1 MTLCLPWQADF
12 PISVVSS
19 STSVFLSTEYIKYSK
34 NSTTASKKEACPS
47 EEIGFQTWG
56 GRCDWNKGA
65 LVLVRRYKNNSA
77 TATRVLFQST
87 CKKIHN
93 QLYNIRR
100 DIPQTCIQLEGR
112 LLMLKFIKK
121 WCYVSVRN
129 SGVQAYRT
137 NQAYPVWTMRDN
149 KALPE
154 KSADCPSPTCHSKQ
168 QNKLPLWQQ
177 RFGWLDFR
185 NSPDI
190 ILSEAPSLV
199 NTLSIGVSLQTSAG
213 T

>member
-1 MTLCLPWQADF
+1 MIHFQIPSVQQVQSTWFLSYPLTHIFQQKDNKKSVPSLNELWYYSSSHQKPLCFSSPMTLCLPWQADF

-56 GRCDWNKGA
+56 GGCDWNKDA
-65 LVLVRRYKNNSA
+65 LVLARRYKNNSA

-93 QLYNIRR
+93 QLYNIQR

-121 WCYVSVRN
+121 
-129 SGVQAYRT
+129 
-137 NQAYPVWTMRDN
+137 
-149 KALPE
+149 
-154 KSADCPSPTCHSKQ
+154 
-168 QNKLPLWQQ
+168 
-177 RFGWLDFR
+177 
-185 NSPDI
+185 
-190 ILSEAPSLV
+190 
-199 NTLSIGVSLQTSAG
+199 
-213 T
+213 